1 MNDSMPFSQFAYAYS
16 CLMIKN
22 VHPFPIYNALIF
34 ISFVCVYINTYV
46 LDVKNK
52 KLINIQKRKLLL
64 L

>member
-1 MNDSMPFSQFAYAYS
+1 MNDRMPFSQFAYAYS

-46 LDVKNK
+46 LDVKK
-52 KLINIQKRKLLL
+52 KS
-64 L
+64 